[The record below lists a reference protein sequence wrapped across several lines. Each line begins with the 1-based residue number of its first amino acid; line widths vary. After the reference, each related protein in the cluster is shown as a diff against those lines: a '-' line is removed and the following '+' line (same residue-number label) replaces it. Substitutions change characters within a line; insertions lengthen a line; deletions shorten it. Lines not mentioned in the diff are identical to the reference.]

1 MERREVSLAQSTSPS
16 NAAAV
21 TVEPPASRRRAGWWR
36 APQRLWLRRA
46 IFQVHLWLGVILALY
61 SIVIGVSGSV
71 LVFRKEI
78 ENNLY
83 GKQLHVQ
90 QTERQVSLADA
101 VHRIELD
108 RLGWT
113 SVGLRDFQSQDHA
126 AMLLMRSTA
135 DPASTNLR
143 YVYFNPSTGQVVLD
157 HMRYDN
163 LLGWTTNLHY
173 YLLTGRL
180 GLTVSGWMALG
191 LLLLCVSG
199 VILWWPGVSRWMA
212 ALVLRRRSSWKRI
225 NWDLHSFVGFWS
237 SAALLGV
244 AFTGVYFA
252 FALPI
257 GGLVVV
263 ATGGSIREAMKFV
276 VLPKPLPAKAGAPLL
291 PLDQAVAILNREL
304 LPAPPVEYLQLPVRP
319 TDVYGAISYYP
330 HAIEYTQ
337 MRRVA
342 IDPHSGTVLTVA
354 DTHQMQL
361 GMQIIQYFHAVH
373 FGTFGGD
380 GVFGIAVRIVWV
392 FVGITPALLA
402 VTGLL
407 MYWNRK
413 LNPAWKRLR
422 GAV

>member
-1 MERREVSLAQSTSPS
+1 MSLDQSTSPS
-16 NAAAV
+16 NLRTLA
-21 TVEPPASRRRAGWWR
+21 EQPPALRKRAGWWR

-46 IFQVHLWLGVILALY
+46 IFQAHLWLGVILALY

-78 ENNLY
+78 EDKLY
-83 GKQLHVQ
+83 GTQLHFQ
-90 QTERQVSLADA
+90 QTARQVSLADA

-108 RLGWT
+108 RPGWI

-126 AMLLMRSTA
+126 AMLLMRPASN
-135 DPASTNLR
+135 PASTDIR
-143 YVYFNPSTGQVVLD
+143 YVYFNPFTGQVVLD

-163 LLGWTTNLHY
+163 LLGWTANLHY
-173 YLLTGRL
+173 YLLAGRL

-191 LLLLCVSG
+191 LLFLCVSG

-212 ALVLRRRSSWKRI
+212 ALVLRRRSSWKRV
-225 NWDLHSFVGFWS
+225 NWDLHSVVGFWS

-257 GGLVVV
+257 GGLVVM
-263 ATGGSIREAMKFV
+263 ATGGSVREAMKFV
-276 VLPKPLPAKAGAPLL
+276 VLPKPLPAKPGTPLL
-291 PLDQAVAILNREL
+291 PLDQAVAILNRQL
-304 LPAPPVEYLQLPVRP
+304 SPAPPVEYLQLPARP
-319 TDVYGAISYYP
+319 TDVYGAVSYYP
-330 HAIEYTQ
+330 HTIEYTQ

-342 IDPHSGTVLTVA
+342 IDPHSGTVLAVA

-361 GMQIIQYFHAVH
+361 GMHIIQYFHAVH
-373 FGTFGGD
+373 FGTFGGE
-380 GVFGIAVRIVWV
+380 GWPGIVVRIAWV
-392 FVGITPALLA
+392 FVGMTPALLA
-402 VTGLL
+402 VTGLV

-413 LNPAWKRLR
+413 LSPIWKRLQR
-422 GAV
+422 AI